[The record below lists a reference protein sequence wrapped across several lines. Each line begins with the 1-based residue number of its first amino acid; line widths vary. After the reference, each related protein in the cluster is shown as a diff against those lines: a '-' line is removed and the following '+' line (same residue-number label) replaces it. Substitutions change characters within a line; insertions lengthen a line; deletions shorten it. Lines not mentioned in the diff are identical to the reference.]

1 MQFFRKLIFWLHL
14 TCGVAGG
21 LVIFIMSITG
31 AALTYEKQML
41 RWADGFHIDP
51 PAGQARRL
59 GTEELFAQAR
69 VETGKTPTAALF
81 RADPSEPARLYFGRE
96 SFAVDPYT
104 GERLSEGAV
113 GLRRFFQTMIVWH
126 RWLGQEGEGRAVGKA
141 VTGACNLAFLFIVVS
156 GCYLWWPKQWTWKQL
171 RPIVLFRGG
180 LQGKSRDFNWHNVFG
195 LWCATPLF
203 LVVGTAV
210 FFSYSW
216 AGDILYAL
224 TGEER
229 QQQTGRGRGERAGA
243 RERPAAVA
251 ASFEGLNGLW
261 EKAAASA
268 PGWKSITLRLA
279 ERPRAPVTFL
289 LDRGNGA
296 RPDLR
301 STLTLDRKS
310 GDIVR
315 LETPADIGV
324 ARNAR
329 SWIRWLHT
337 GEAGGFAGQ
346 TLAGIASLAACMLV
360 YTGWMLSWRRFRAWR
375 QRTDRKA

>member
-1 MQFFRKLIFWLHL
+1 MQFFRKVIFWLHL
-14 TCGVAGG
+14 ACGVTVG
-21 LVIFIMSITG
+21 LVVFIMSITG
-31 AALTYEKQML
+31 VALTYEKQML

-51 PAGQARRL
+51 PAGEARRL
-59 GTEELFAQAR
+59 DPAALLEQAQA
-69 VETGKTPTAALF
+69 ETGKAPGAVLF
-81 RADPSEPARLYFGRE
+81 RSDPRAPARLYFGRE
-96 SFAVDPYT
+96 SFAVNPYT
-104 GERLSEGAV
+104 GERLGEGAV
-113 GLRRFFQTMIVWH
+113 GLRRFFRTMIVWH

-156 GCYLWWPKQWTWKQL
+156 GCYLWWPKEWTWKQL
-171 RPIVLFRGG
+171 RPVVFFRGG
-180 LQGKSRDFNWHNVFG
+180 LQGKARDFNWHNVFG
-195 LWCATPLF
+195 LWCAAPLF
-203 LVVGTAV
+203 LVVGTAA

-216 AGDILYAL
+216 PSGILYAL
-224 TGEER
+224 TGEEKPR
-229 QQQTGRGRGERAGA
+229 SSARGGGGS
-243 RERPAAVA
+243 REKPAAP
-251 ASFEGLNGLW
+251 ASFAGLNDLW

-268 PGWKSITLRLA
+268 PGWKSITLRLS
-279 ERPRAPVTFL
+279 ERPGAPVTFS

-310 GDIVR
+310 GAVVR
-315 LETPADIGV
+315 LETPADIGA

-346 TLAGIASLAACMLV
+346 TLAGAASLAACLLV

-375 QRTDRKA
+375 ERTRRKI

>member
-1 MQFFRKLIFWLHL
+1 MQFFRKVIFWLHL
-14 TCGVAGG
+14 ACGVTVG
-21 LVIFIMSITG
+21 LVVFIMSITG
-31 AALTYEKQML
+31 VALTYEKQML

-51 PAGQARRL
+51 PAGEARRL
-59 GTEELFAQAR
+59 DPAALLEQAQA
-69 VETGKTPTAALF
+69 ETGKAPGAVLF
-81 RADPSEPARLYFGRE
+81 RSDPSAPARLYFGRE
-96 SFAVDPYT
+96 SFAVNPYT
-104 GERLSEGAV
+104 GERLGEGAV
-113 GLRRFFQTMIVWH
+113 GLRRFFRTMIVWH

-156 GCYLWWPKQWTWKQL
+156 GCYLWWPKEWTWKQL
-171 RPIVLFRGG
+171 RPVVFFRRG
-180 LQGKSRDFNWHNVFG
+180 LQGKARDFNWHNVFG
-195 LWCATPLF
+195 LWCAAPLF
-203 LVVGTAV
+203 LVVGTAA

-216 AGDILYAL
+216 PSGILYAL

-229 QQQTGRGRGERAGA
+229 PRPSARGGGGS
-243 RERPAAVA
+243 REKPAAP
-251 ASFEGLNGLW
+251 ASFAGLNGLW

-268 PGWKSITLRLA
+268 PGWKSITLRLS
-279 ERPRAPVTFL
+279 ERPGAPVTFS

-310 GDIVR
+310 GAVVR
-315 LETPADIGV
+315 LETPADIGA

-346 TLAGIASLAACMLV
+346 TLAGAASLAACMLV

-375 QRTDRKA
+375 ERTRRKI